1 MIKMKTFME
10 MAALLG
16 EPVYDENLSEES
28 VFDTVIWAFRSLSKR
43 G

>member
-1 MIKMKTFME
+1 MKTFME
-10 MAALLG
+10 MAALFG

-28 VFDTVIWAFRSLSKR
+28 VFNTVVWAFRSLSKR